1 MTKHPIRIG
10 NCSGFSGDR
19 RSAIREILDGDP
31 VDVIVGD
38 YLAEVTMASMVQRT
52 AAGHP
57 RLWSDEFAIQLEGNL
72 ADILDRGIKVVVNAG
87 GFDPAGLAAQVRAGA
102 AALGRTASVAHV
114 EGDNLLGRLD
124 ELTAAGEQ
132 FSHLDT
138 GKPLSDWGLP
148 PSSANAYLGG
158 WAIAA
163 ALAGGADV
171 VICPRVTDA
180 SLVVGA
186 AAWWHGWAPSDL
198 DALAGAVVAG
208 HIIECGPQ
216 ATGGN
221 FSGFTAIDGMI
232 HPGFPIAEVAADGSA
247 VITKHA
253 GHGGAVTTDTVTAQL
268 LYEIQGPLYLNPDV
282 TVDLRTVRVE
292 AVDPD
297 RVRVHGAT
305 GLAPSPTTKVAITAV
320 DGWEN
325 AVEAYL
331 CGLDVD
337 AKADLVEAQARAAIA
352 GSGVR
357 LHRVDRIG
365 TAGVDPESIE
375 AATVT
380 LRFVGRADDPEP
392 LAPKRFFR
400 ALASTILS
408 SIPGFHCDSHH
419 PRATK
424 PSPVVAYWPG
434 LVSCAVLSEVAVLDD
449 GTRLEAPQPH
459 RAEVPVVDSDPA
471 PTPLPTDETVRVPL
485 GRIAHTRSGDKGG
498 NSNVGIWV
506 RPEAWDWLRAELSEV
521 RFRQLFPESAGLP
534 VSRHEF
540 PQLHAVHFMV
550 HGNLGTG
557 GSSNGR
563 LDALGKSL
571 GEYLRARHVDVPVAL
586 L

>member
-1 MTKHPIRIG
+1 LT
-10 NCSGFSGDR
+10 
-19 RSAIREILDGDP
+19 
-31 VDVIVGD
+31 
-38 YLAEVTMASMVQRT
+38 
-52 AAGHP
+52 P
-57 RLWSDEFAIQLEGNL
+57 R
-72 ADILDRGIKVVVNAG
+72 
-87 GFDPAGLAAQVRAGA
+87 
-102 AALGRTASVAHV
+102 
-114 EGDNLLGRLD
+114 
-124 ELTAAGEQ
+124 
-132 FSHLDT
+132 
-138 GKPLSDWGLP
+138 
-148 PSSANAYLGG
+148 SANAYLGG

-163 ALAGGADV
+163 ALNAGADV

-180 SLVVGA
+180 SLVLGA
-186 AAWWHGWAPSDL
+186 GAWWHGWGPGDL

-221 FSGFTAIDGMI
+221 FSGFSVIPGMI
-232 HPGFPIAEVAADGSA
+232 HPGFPIAELAGDGSA
-247 VITKHA
+247 VITKHS

-292 AVDPD
+292 PD
-297 RVRVHGAT
+297 GCSCMSHGPHSRPDCPVCPVGCSCMSGVHRVRVSGAT

-325 AVEAYL
+325 TVEAYL
-331 CGLDVD
+331 CGLDID

-392 LAPKRFFR
+392 LAPNRFFR
-400 ALASTILS
+400 ALASTILAS
-408 SIPGFHCDSHH
+408 VPGFHCDSHH

-434 LVSCAVLSEVAVLDD
+434 LVSCAVLQEVAVLDD
-449 GTRLEAPQPH
+449 GTRVEVPHPH
-459 RAEVPVVDSDPA
+459 RAEVPALDSDPA
-471 PTPLPTDETVRVPL
+471 PDPPPAGETVRVPL
-485 GRIAHTRSGDKGG
+485 GRVAHARSGDKGG

-506 RPEAWDWLRAELSEV
+506 RPSAWEWLRAELSEA
-521 RFRQLFPESAGLP
+521 RFRQLFRESAGLP

-540 PQLHAVHFMV
+540 PLLGAVHFVV

-563 LDALGKSL
+563 LDALGKSV
-571 GEYLRARHVDVPVAL
+571 GEYLRVRHVDVPLAL
-586 L
+586 LAGEVEA